1 MTKTRKKAKK
11 RLLGLACLFMGI
23 LGILIASIFK
33 DWVTIF
39 KNKKESVLLSSKYD
53 TLLEDEIKLNSE
65 LNKLQDPEYVTR
77 YIREKYLYSKD
88 GEIIIRIPEED
99 IKEE

>member
-1 MTKTRKKAKK
+1 MPKKKYRAKK
-11 RLLGLACLFMGI
+11 RLLGLARLFLVL
-23 LGILIASIFK
+23 LGYLVASVFK

-39 KNKKESVLLSSKYD
+39 KNKNEKIALTNKYD
-53 TLLEDEIKLNSE
+53 ALLEDETKLKSE

-88 GEIIIRIPEED
+88 GEIIIRIPSENSEE
-99 IKEE
+99 

>member
-1 MTKTRKKAKK
+1 MAKKKRNPKK
-11 RLLGLACLFMGI
+11 RLLGLSCLFLFL
-23 LGILIASIFK
+23 LGVLVASVFK
-33 DWVTIF
+33 DWLTIF
-39 KNKKESVLLSSKYD
+39 QNKNEKVVLASKYD

-88 GEIIIRIPEED
+88 GEVIIRIPEEEQE
-99 IKEE
+99 K

>member
-1 MTKTRKKAKK
+1 MPKTKKKAKK
-11 RLLGLACLFMGI
+11 RLLGLSCLFLI
-23 LGILIASIFK
+23 LLGVLVASVFK
-33 DWVTIF
+33 DWLTIF
-39 KNKKESVLLSSKYD
+39 KNKNERVVLAGKYD

-88 GEIIIRIPEED
+88 GEVIIRIPEEEQE
-99 IKEE
+99 K

>member
-1 MTKTRKKAKK
+1 M
-11 RLLGLACLFMGI
+11 LLGYLVVSVFN
-23 LGILIASIFK
+23 

-39 KNKKESVLLSSKYD
+39 KNKNEKVVLANKYD
-53 TLLEDEIKLNSE
+53 NLLEDEEKLKSE

-88 GEIIIRIPEED
+88 GEIIIRIPSEE
-99 IKEE
+99 ENE